1 MEQTLNQTPRANRIH
16 IGFFG
21 RRNAGKSSLVNAVT
35 GQAISIVS
43 DIRGTTTD
51 PVEKA
56 MELLPIG
63 PVIMIDTP
71 GLDDT
76 GELGALR
83 VARTR
88 RTLEHTDL
96 AVLVI
101 DAAVGMTKEDFQLL
115 EQLKAQHIPF
125 LIAWNKSDAVV
136 LPKQLPQ
143 NAIPVSAVTGEGITA
158 LKECLVALY
167 QSQTNPKAERSIFGK
182 ALSPED
188 MIILVTPIDE
198 SAPKGRM
205 ILPQVQA
212 IREILD
218 KTAICLVTQPEQ
230 LAASLAML
238 QKPPKL
244 VITDSQAF
252 AQVKEIVPE
261 SVPLTSFSILFAHY
275 KGILKPAVQAAK
287 ALETLPDGSWILISE
302 GCTHHRQCNDIGTVK
317 LPKWIQEHTGK
328 TFQFDFTSG
337 NTFPE
342 DLSPYQLVVHCGG
355 CMLNQREMEARAKRA
370 AAQKIPYTNY
380 GTLIA
385 YLNGILTRILTFLKW
400 MEESE

>member
-1 MEQTLNQTPRANRIH
+1 MEQDLNQTPRGNRIH

-35 GQAISIVS
+35 GQHIAIVS

-63 PVIMIDTP
+63 PVVVIDTP
-71 GLDDT
+71 GLDDV
-76 GELGALR
+76 GELGEMR
-83 VARTR
+83 IARTQ

-96 AVLVI
+96 AVLVV
-101 DAAVGMTKEDFQLL
+101 DGTVGMMPEDNALL
-115 EQLKAQHIPF
+115 EQLKNRHIPY
-125 LIAWNKSDAVV
+125 LIAWNKSDTAV
-136 LPKQLPQ
+136 LPESLPPDTV
-143 NAIPVSAVTGEGITA
+143 PVSAVTGKGITT
-158 LKECLVALY
+158 LKEQLAARY
-167 QSQTNPKAERSIFGK
+167 QRQITDQKVRSIFGNW
-182 ALSPED
+182 LSPED
-188 MIILVTPIDE
+188 IVVLVTPIDE

-230 LAASLAML
+230 LASSLKML
-238 QKPPKL
+238 RQPPKL
-244 VITDSQAF
+244 VVTDSQAF
-252 AQVKEIVPE
+252 GQVKEIVPD
-261 SVPLTSFSILFAHY
+261 VIPLTSFSILFAHY
-275 KGILKPAVQAAK
+275 KGVLKPAVQAAK
-287 ALETLPDGSWILISE
+287 TLETLPGNSRILISE

-317 LPKWIQEHTGK
+317 LPKWIQAHTGK

-342 DLSPYQLVVHCGG
+342 NLSPYELVVHCGG
-355 CMLNQREMEARAKRA
+355 CMLNQREMESRAARA
-370 AAQKIPYTNY
+370 AAQGVPYTNY

-385 YLNGILTRILTFLKW
+385 CLNGILERSLTVL
-400 MEESE
+400 EQL